1 MTRQSVLIVV
11 LAIVGATAAAGG
23 LGSAERGSAAADP
36 PTRIKAKF
44 EFVDDGTTLRVFGNA
59 RGMAP
64 NATYAS
70 LVYDVGSLAEGPGA
84 CAPSIFNPTDPNFI
98 LNTMFLG
105 LWEVD
110 ARGRGRLS
118 VLNTN
123 GGFDF
128 VPLSKIG
135 SVSVRLLLDGTPSGP
150 TFLEACGAIRT
161 RPEAAKGRFKSDARR

>member
-1 MTRQSVLIVV
+1 MKRQFVLIVV
-11 LAIVGATAAAGG
+11 LAIVGATITAGG
-23 LGSAERGSAAADP
+23 LGSPERGRAAAVP
-36 PTRIKAKF
+36 PTRIEAEFK
-44 EFVDDGTTLRVFGNA
+44 FVDDGTTLRVFGNA

-70 LVYDVGSLAEGPGA
+70 LVYDIGSVAEGPGA
-84 CAPSIFNPTDPNFI
+84 CAPTIFNPTDPNFI
-98 LNTMFLG
+98 LNRMFLG

-110 ARGRGRLS
+110 KEGRGKLS

-135 SVSVRLLLDGTPSGP
+135 SVSVRRLLDGAPGGP
-150 TFLEACGAIRT
+150 TVLEACGAVRT
-161 RPEAAKGRFKSDARR
+161 DDDLESNDDK